1 MGIGDWSDE
10 FRMCRLVEAMRVL
23 PASALD
29 CTPKPTLSKE
39 LVSF

>member
-23 PASALD
+23 PASAFGLYAEAD
-29 CTPKPTLSKE
+29 E
-39 LVSF
+39 